1 MYLFKEYKLN
11 LLQYKTLIN
20 PKIILINMKEGI
32 KKEIIIDLNKAKEI
46 LEKKDPNVSL
56 LLKELSDHAIEDV
69 AVQKDLDLISIT
81 VFIYSLGK
89 VIQRMPEEEQKDI
102 ITEIASAVKNLKA
115 GNLGRY
121 NKIVKTLFSIITK
134 SNAKVKLHLQDVMQ
148 AARIKKGMILLG
160 KGLSMGQAAG
170 LMGLSNWDLQSY
182 AGHTTALEMSKET
195 VSVEKRLGLALK
207 LFGAD
212 A

>member
-1 MYLFKEYKLN
+1 
-11 LLQYKTLIN
+11 
-20 PKIILINMKEGI
+20 MKGVI
-32 KKEIIIDLNKAKEI
+32 KKEIIRDLLKTKEI
-46 LEKKDPNVSL
+46 LQKKGSNISL
-56 LLKELSDHAIEDV
+56 ELKELSDHAIEDV
-69 AVQKDLDLISIT
+69 AVQKDLDLISVT

-89 VIQRMPEEEQKDI
+89 VIQRMPEEEQKDVI
-102 ITEIASAVKNLKA
+102 VEIELAIKQLSA

-121 NKIVKTLFSIITK
+121 NKSIKSLFNIIGK

-182 AGHTTALEMSKET
+182 AGKTTALETSKATISEK
-195 VSVEKRLGLALK
+195 KRLSLALS
-207 LFGAD
+207 LFGGSS
-212 A
+212 